1 MNVEGKI
8 ISMTPLDGTSLAV
21 PPVGIV
27 MVKRYK
33 TRLFLGLIP
42 VSWSGNYV
50 ENQKFAS
57 TETPKV
63 IW

>member
-1 MNVEGKI
+1 
-8 ISMTPLDGTSLAV
+8 MTPLDGTSLAV

-50 ENQKFAS
+50 ENPKVAS